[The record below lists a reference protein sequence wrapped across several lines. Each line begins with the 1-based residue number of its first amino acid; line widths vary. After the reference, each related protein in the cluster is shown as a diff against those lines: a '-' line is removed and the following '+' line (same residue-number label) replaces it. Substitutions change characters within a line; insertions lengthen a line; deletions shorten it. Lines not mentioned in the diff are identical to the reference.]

1 MYDFNKI
8 IDRKGTSSWKYD
20 FYEEYNKPSD
30 TLSMWIADMDF
41 PTVPEVVK
49 KMEDVAIFGI
59 YGYARPMSGYYE
71 ALKNW
76 YKTHFDAD
84 FENEQVVFTPGIVFA
99 LNMAV
104 KTYTN
109 EGDGVLVMR
118 PVYYPFLNAIKNNK
132 RKLINSPLVYSDGKY
147 SINFTDLEK
156 KIVDEKVKLM
166 LLCNPH
172 NPTMDVWEK
181 KDLERV
187 ARLAAKYHVL
197 VVVDEIYAE
206 HVWEEGL
213 MVPYGALS
221 DAEHNCIVCTSLG
234 KSFNFT
240 GTSHANIIIPDDT
253 IRGAYITQ
261 RNSDHYGSLSP
272 FMRAALLGGYTK
284 EGKEWIDALMEF
296 SGENEKIVRDF
307 FAENFPKVHFCRH
320 RAGTL
325 LWADFRE
332 MGTEEEV
339 YAWFQKAGVEPD
351 LGSKYGEEG
360 RGFLRLQIGMP
371 KRELNYAL
379 ERIKKAYVK

>member
-49 KMEDVAIFGI
+49 KMEDVATFGI
-59 YGYARPMSGYYE
+59 YGYSRPMSGYYE

-132 RKLINSPLVYSDGKY
+132 RKLINSSLVYSDGKY

-166 LLCNPH
+166 LFCNPH
-172 NPTMDVWEK
+172 NPVGRVYT
-181 KDLERV
+181 KDELDQV
-187 ARLAAKYHVL
+187 AAIARKHGVFVCA
-197 VVVDEIYAE
+197 DEIHSDY
-206 HVWEEGL
+206 V
-213 MVPYGALS
+213 YG
-221 DAEHNCIVCTSLG
+221 DN
-234 KSFNFT
+234 
-240 GTSHANIIIPDDT
+240 
-253 IRGAYITQ
+253 R
-261 RNSDHYGSLSP
+261 
-272 FMRAALLGGYTK
+272 
-284 EGKEWIDALMEF
+284 
-296 SGENEKIVRDF
+296 
-307 FAENFPKVHFCRH
+307 
-320 RAGTL
+320 
-325 LWADFRE
+325 
-332 MGTEEEV
+332 
-339 YAWFQKAGVEPD
+339 
-351 LGSKYGEEG
+351 
-360 RGFLRLQIGMP
+360 QIS
-371 KRELNYAL
+371 
-379 ERIKKAYVK
+379 I